1 MASRVGVIM
10 NDSVKGWNRLS
21 LITTGAGL
29 SALVGAAILLVL
41 SVTGIVGEGSYDGP
55 EEAPAIIATPRE
67 LLRRHLPTPTAS
79 PPPPSAAPI
88 ESLAMPRF
96 DVEGPIVVL
105 GVDSDGVMETPDGP
119 TGVAWYDF
127 SARPGYPVEVD
138 GGNAVFS
145 GHVDYYNYGPAV
157 FWHLK
162 DLERDDV
169 IEVRLTDG
177 TVYRYGV
184 VSREQVNAATAR
196 VQEIVGSAPEE
207 MITLITCGG
216 TFDSSVGEYDQR
228 VIVRAAR
235 IYEETQDTVAQSVP

>member
-1 MASRVGVIM
+1 MIGRA
-10 NDSVKGWNRLS
+10 KGWNRLS
-21 LITTGAGL
+21 LIATGAGL
-29 SALVGAAILLVL
+29 CALVGAVVLLVL
-41 SVTGIVGEGSYDGP
+41 SVTGIVGEEPYSGP
-55 EEAPAIIATPRE
+55 PDAVPIPATPRD
-67 LLRRHLPTPTAS
+67 LVRRHLPTPTAS

-96 DVEGPIVVL
+96 SVEGPIVVL
-105 GVDSDGVMETPDGP
+105 GVGADGVMETPDGP
-119 TGVAWYDF
+119 TNVAWYDF
-127 SARPGYPVEVD
+127 SARPGFPVEVD

-184 VSREQVNAATAR
+184 VSREQVNATTAR
-196 VQEIVGSAPEE
+196 VQEIVGDAPEE

-216 TFDSSVGEYDQR
+216 TFDSSAGEYDQR

-235 IYEETQDTVAQSVP
+235 IYEETSDTSAQGVP